1 MIAVKPSSMVR
12 AHAKHVFWTAVLCVL
27 TVPARGQRTTQ
38 STAGTSQNRPAVEP
52 SAQPV
57 STITSSHL
65 VSPDEGRVITRVAL
79 KSRKS
84 SRPRGDCSH
93 VVHAIYQQA
102 GFPYRYADSTEL
114 YDGTENFRRVSH
126 PQAGDLAV
134 WRGHAAIMVNPAQ
147 HTFFGA
153 TRSGLRVESY
163 DLKYWQHRGTP
174 RFFRYVKL
182 RTAQLR

>member
-12 AHAKHVFWTAVLCVL
+12 AHTKHVFWTAVLCVL
-27 TVPARGQRTTQ
+27 TVPAWGQRTTQ
-38 STAGTSQNRPAVEP
+38 STAETSKNQPAIEP

-57 STITSSHL
+57 STITSSLL

-102 GFPYRYADSTEL
+102 GFPYAYDYYSEL
-114 YDGTENFRRVSH
+114 EDGSQT
-126 PQAGDLAV
+126 
-134 WRGHAAIMVNPAQ
+134 
-147 HTFFGA
+147 
-153 TRSGLRVESY
+153 
-163 DLKYWQHRGTP
+163 
-174 RFFRYVKL
+174 
-182 RTAQLR
+182 